1 MYHGLGSGKTCSSI
15 AIAEGFKTKNQI
27 MVMTPASLRVNYL
40 EELKKCGDLLYK
52 KNQYWEFISTKEKPK
67 YNLKK
72 AIENFIRRDT
82 VTSKFRELHVI
93 TAEVPNS
100 G

>member
-1 MYHGLGSGKTCSSI
+1 MRDYINLYTPYRGLLLYHGLGSGKTCSSI

-52 KNQYWEFISTKEKPK
+52 KNQYWEFISTKDNPK
-67 YNLKK
+67 YL
-72 AIENFIRRDT
+72 DT
-82 VTSKFRELHVI
+82 LSDLSLIHI
-93 TAEVPNS
+93 
-100 G
+100 